1 MNAIL
6 SKIQQSDG
14 DELSLIIAAVIER
27 YKAVFPDWEVM
38 FLSLPRNDSDDC
50 IRELELIMEFVRN
63 HCK

>member
-38 FLSLPRNDSDDC
+38 FLSLPRNDPDAC